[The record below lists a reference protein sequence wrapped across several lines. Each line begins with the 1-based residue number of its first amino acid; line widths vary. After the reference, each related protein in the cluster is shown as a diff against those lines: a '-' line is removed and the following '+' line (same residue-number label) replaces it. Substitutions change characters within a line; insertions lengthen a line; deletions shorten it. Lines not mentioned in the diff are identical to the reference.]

1 MNGRGDF
8 FDDILALRGEFNG
21 GASFLHDIITFV
33 VYSMRG
39 ANFFRRRLFICISM
53 LFHMSKNYCA
63 AVVHSLYKNIHMTG
77 GNQKISK
84 VMGGVRIFFFR
95 NSKFGEKTHLGN
107 VVRNKHT
114 KFE

>member
-8 FDDILALRGEFNG
+8 FDDILALRGQFNG

-84 VMGGVRIFFFR
+84 VMGGVRIFF
-95 NSKFGEKTHLGN
+95 SKFKIRRKGPPGECCK
-107 VVRNKHT
+107 
-114 KFE
+114 E